1 MDNDGMAEALPQ
13 PVVKPFAAFTALPVQ
28 RQIAVLGGIAMA
40 IALAVSLALWGLRPS
55 YQVLLPGLGERDVVD
70 AMSVLGR
77 HGIDHKLDSATG
89 ALMVPATK
97 MHEARLHLATE
108 GLPRES
114 TVGFELLDRPTGLG
128 GTSRLAEA
136 ARYQRALEGELARS
150 IMTLDSV
157 ESARVHLALPRES
170 VFVRERGKPGASVL
184 LNLHP
189 GRTLDEK
196 RVAGIVHLVA
206 SSVPDLEPER
216 VTVVDQRG
224 RLLSGPGED
233 RALTSMK
240 RLEYTREI
248 EEALRRRVHDI
259 LAPLVGEEGVRA
271 QVTAEID
278 FTEVEST
285 HEAYDPERTVL
296 RSEQFSEEQQAG
308 AGAAGIPGALTN
320 QPPDGAVIVGG
331 EGIAATSN
339 AVSGGSS
346 RSATRNYEVD
356 RRISHIRETPGAVK
370 RLSVAVVVDDRRTT
384 NESGETVMVP
394 RTEEEMAHL
403 TALVREAV
411 GFDESRGD
419 RVNVVNASFRTIESP
434 ADSLAAA
441 RPLWEEPWIQEL
453 ARQALAGVG
462 LLLVILL
469 VLRPAVKPLIKPQLP
484 HAPAALGPPA
494 LAVVGDDEEEAQDEG
509 KEPETLEGRLEKAR
523 LLTRED
529 PRLVAQVVRRW
540 MQDDEK

>member
-1 MDNDGMAEALPQ
+1 MAEALPQ
-13 PVVKPFAAFTALPVQ
+13 TVVKPLAAFTALPMQ
-28 RQIAVLGGIAMA
+28 RQIAVLGSIAMA
-40 IALAVSLALWGLRPS
+40 IALVVSLALWGLKPS
-55 YQVLLPGLGERDVVD
+55 YQVLLPGLGERDIVE
-70 AMSVLGR
+70 AMSVLDR
-77 HGIDHKLDSATG
+77 HGIEHELDSATG
-89 ALMVPATK
+89 ALMVPAKKT
-97 MHEARLHLATE
+97 HEARLHLATE
-108 GLPRES
+108 GLPRET
-114 TVGFELLDRPTGLG
+114 TVGFELLDQPTGIG

-189 GRTLDEK
+189 GRTLDDK

-206 SSVPDLEPER
+206 SSVPDLVPER

-233 RALTSMK
+233 GALVTTR

-248 EEALRRRVHDI
+248 EDALRRRVHDI
-259 LAPLVGEEGVRA
+259 LSPLVGEERVRA

-296 RSEQFSEEQQAG
+296 RSEQVSEEQQSG
-308 AGAAGIPGALTN
+308 PGAAGIPGALTN
-320 QPPDGAVIVGG
+320 QPPDGAVVAGAESAAVG
-331 EGIAATSN
+331 AAGQGP
-339 AVSGGSS
+339 AGSTS
-346 RSATRNYEVD
+346 RSSTRNYEVD
-356 RRISHIRETPGAVK
+356 RRISHIRETPGAIK
-370 RLSVAVVVDDRRTT
+370 RLSVAVVVDDRQTT
-384 NESGETVMVP
+384 NENGEPVAVP
-394 RTEEEMAHL
+394 RTDEEMAHF

-411 GFDESRGD
+411 GFDAERGD
-419 RVNVVNASFRTIESP
+419 RVNVVNASFRAIESP
-434 ADSLAAA
+434 AAAPLAE
-441 RPLWEEPWIQEL
+441 RPLWQEPWVQEL
-453 ARQALAGVG
+453 ARQALAGLG

-469 VLRPAVKPLIKPQLP
+469 VLRPALKPLLRPQLP
-484 HAPAALGPPA
+484 HAPAAALGPPA
-494 LAVVGDDEEEAQDEG
+494 LAVVDDTDDDDADPKAGEG
-509 KEPETLEGRLEKAR
+509 PRTLEGRLEQAR

-540 MQDDEK
+540 IQDDEK

>member
-1 MDNDGMAEALPQ
+1 MAEALPQ
-13 PVVKPFAAFTALPVQ
+13 PVAKPLAAFTALPMQ
-28 RQIAVLGGIAMA
+28 RQIGVLGGIAMA
-40 IALAVSLALWGLRPS
+40 IALAVSLALWGIKPS
-55 YQVLLPGLGERDVVD
+55 YQVLLPGLGERDIVD

-77 HGIDHKLDSATG
+77 HGIEHKLDSATG
-89 ALMVPATK
+89 ALMVPAEKT
-97 MHEARLHLATE
+97 HEARLHLATE
-108 GLPRES
+108 GLPRET

-128 GTSRLAEA
+128 GTSRFAEA

-206 SSVPDLEPER
+206 SSVPDLVPER

-233 RALTSMK
+233 GALASMQ

-259 LAPLVGEEGVRA
+259 LSPLVGEDRVRA

-285 HEAYDPERTVL
+285 HEAYDPERSVL
-296 RSEQFSEEQQAG
+296 RSEQVSEEQQTG
-308 AGAAGIPGALTN
+308 PGAAGIPGALTN
-320 QPPDGAVIVGG
+320 QPPDGAVIAGADGLAAASGAVAGG
-331 EGIAATSN
+331 T
-339 AVSGGSS
+339 S
-346 RSATRNYEVD
+346 RSSTRNFEVD
-356 RRISHIRETPGAVK
+356 RRISHIRETPGAIK
-370 RLSVAVVVDDRRTT
+370 RLSVAVVVDDRQTT
-384 NESGETVMVP
+384 NENGEVVAVP
-394 RTEEEMAHL
+394 RSDEEMAHL
-403 TALVREAV
+403 AALVREAV
-411 GFDESRGD
+411 GFDEARGD
-419 RVNVVNASFRTIESP
+419 RVNVVNASFRAIEP
-434 ADSLAAA
+434 TAETFAAEP
-441 RPLWEEPWIQEL
+441 RLWQEPWVQEL

-469 VLRPAVKPLIKPQLP
+469 VLRPAVKPLLTPQLAP
-484 HAPAALGPPA
+484 APAAALEPPA
-494 LAVVGDDEEEAQDEG
+494 LAVVGDGIDDADVRPN
-509 KEPETLEGRLEKAR
+509 EPRTLESRVEHAR

>member
-1 MDNDGMAEALPQ
+1 MAEGLPQ
-13 PVVKPFAAFTALPVQ
+13 TVVKPLAAFTVLPVQ

-40 IALAVSLALWGLRPS
+40 IALAVSLALWGLSPS
-55 YQVLLPGLGERDVVD
+55 YQVLLPGLGERDIVD
-70 AMSVLGR
+70 AMSVLDR
-77 HGIDHKLDSATG
+77 NGIDHKLDSATG
-89 ALMVPATK
+89 ALMVPADKT
-97 MHEARLHLATE
+97 HEARLHLATE
-108 GLPRES
+108 GLPRET

-136 ARYQRALEGELARS
+136 TRYQRALEGELARS

-170 VFVRERGKPGASVL
+170 VFVRERAKPSASVL

-189 GRTLDEK
+189 GRTLDDK

-206 SSVPDLEPER
+206 SSVPDLAPER

-233 RALTSMK
+233 GALASMQ

-259 LAPLVGEEGVRA
+259 LSPLVGEDRVRA

-296 RSEQFSEEQQAG
+296 RSEQVSEEQQTG
-308 AGAAGIPGALTN
+308 PGAAGIPGALTN
-320 QPPDGAVIVGG
+320 QPPDGAVVAGADGAVAGTGAVVGG
-331 EGIAATSN
+331 T
-339 AVSGGSS
+339 S
-346 RSATRNYEVD
+346 RSSTRNFEVD
-356 RRISHIRETPGAVK
+356 RRISHIRGTPGAIK
-370 RLSVAVVVDDRRTT
+370 RLSVAVVVDDRQTT
-384 NESGETVMVP
+384 NENGETVTVP
-394 RTEEEMAHL
+394 RSDEEMAHL

-411 GFDESRGD
+411 GFDAARGD
-419 RVNVVNASFRTIESP
+419 SVNVVNASFRAIESP
-434 ADSLAAA
+434 DAPLAEP
-441 RPLWEEPWIQEL
+441 PLWQEPWIQEL
-453 ARQALAGVG
+453 ARQAMAGVG

-469 VLRPAVKPLIKPQLP
+469 VLRPAVRPLLRPQLV
-484 HAPAALGPPA
+484 HAPAAALGPPP
-494 LAVVGDDEEEAQDEG
+494 LAVVGDGADDTEVRDN
-509 KEPETLEGRLEKAR
+509 EPRTLEGRLEQAR

>member
-1 MDNDGMAEALPQ
+1 MTEALPQ
-13 PVVKPFAAFTALPVQ
+13 TVMKPLTAFTALPMQ
-28 RQIAVLGGIAMA
+28 RQIAVLGGLAMA
-40 IALAVSLALWGLRPS
+40 IALVVSLALWGFKPT
-55 YQVLLPGLGERDVVD
+55 YQVLLPGLGERDVVE
-70 AMSVLGR
+70 AMSVLDR
-77 HGIDHKLDSATG
+77 HGIEHELDTATG
-89 ALMVPATK
+89 ALMVPAKKT
-97 MHEARLHLATE
+97 HEARLHLATE
-108 GLPRES
+108 GLPRDT
-114 TVGFELLDRPTGLG
+114 TVGFELLDQPTGLG
-128 GTSRLAEA
+128 GSSRFAEA

-206 SSVPDLEPER
+206 SSVPDLVPER

-233 RALTSMK
+233 GALASSR

-259 LAPLVGEEGVRA
+259 LSPLVGEDRIRA

-285 HEAYDPERTVL
+285 HEAYDPERAVL
-296 RSEQFSEEQQAG
+296 RSEQVSEEQQTG
-308 AGAAGIPGALTN
+308 PGAAGIPGALTN
-320 QPPDGAVIVGG
+320 QPPDGAIVAGTG
-331 EGIAATSN
+331 NAAGIAAPGM
-339 AVSGGSS
+339 AGGSS
-346 RSATRNYEVD
+346 RSSTRNFEVD
-356 RRISHIRETPGAVK
+356 RRISHIRETPGAIK
-370 RLSVAVVVDDRRTT
+370 RLSVAVVVDDRQTT
-384 NESGETVMVP
+384 NEDGETVAVP
-394 RTEEEMAHL
+394 RSDEEMAHL

-411 GFDESRGD
+411 GFDAERGD
-419 RVNVVNASFRTIESP
+419 RVNVVNASFRATEPVDARP
-434 ADSLAAA
+434 AE
-441 RPLWEEPWIQEL
+441 RPLWQEPWIQEL
-453 ARQALAGVG
+453 ARQAMAGLG

-469 VLRPAVKPLIKPQLP
+469 VLRPALKPLMRPQLP
-484 HAPAALGPPA
+484 HAPAAALGPPA
-494 LAVVGDDEEEAQDEG
+494 LAVVDDGDEDGSEDKDGEA
-509 KEPETLEGRLEKAR
+509 PRTLEGRLEQAR

-540 MQDDEK
+540 MQDDE